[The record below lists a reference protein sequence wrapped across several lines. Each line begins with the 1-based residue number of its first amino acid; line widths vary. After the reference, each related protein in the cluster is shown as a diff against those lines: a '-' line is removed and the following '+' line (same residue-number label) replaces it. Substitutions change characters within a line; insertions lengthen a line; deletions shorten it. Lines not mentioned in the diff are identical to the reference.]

1 MAVVIDCPSCQR
13 KLRLPAKK
21 LGQPLKCPACSHLFT
36 PSAGAAP
43 TAPATSPEA
52 VFAALTNPP
61 APPASEPP
69 PEPPKET
76 ATAPSPPSSPPPALE
91 TSPSDAN
98 GKAPAPAPPPTEMT
112 LQPVYDE
119 PSWLMDTL
127 FFRKMI
133 TPLFIQFLFWGGVV
147 LSILGGASGIVFG
160 LFGYSQVELKPV
172 MVGLFLILLGPI
184 TIRVVCELLLI
195 FFFIYD
201 TLLEIKRNTTP
212 VEKPNENP
220 AKEAE

>member
-36 PSAGAAP
+36 PPAGPVP
-43 TAPATSPEA
+43 TTPEA

-61 APPASEPP
+61 APNVSEPTPEPP
-69 PEPPKET
+69 PEAT
-76 ATAPSPPSSPPPALE
+76 TAPSPPP
-91 TSPSDAN
+91 SPSPEVSPADAN
-98 GKAPAPAPPPTEMT
+98 GKAPPAAPPPEEMT

-147 LSILGGASGIVFG
+147 LSVLGGASGIVFG

-184 TIRVVCELLLI
+184 LIRVVCELLLI
-195 FFFIYD
+195 VFFIYD
-201 TLLEIKRNTTP
+201 TLLEIKRNTSP
-212 VEKPNENP
+212 AEKPSEKP